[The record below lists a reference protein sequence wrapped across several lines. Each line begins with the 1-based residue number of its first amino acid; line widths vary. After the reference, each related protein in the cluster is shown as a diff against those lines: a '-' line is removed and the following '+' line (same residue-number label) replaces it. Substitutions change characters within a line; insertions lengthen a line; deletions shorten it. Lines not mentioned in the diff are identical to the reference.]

1 MSATYGQKL
10 HATSADGKNK
20 SPFCAG
26 PAGGAP
32 SAPRQPRWSG
42 PLHGTAPSGQ
52 FSLVAMLRLAHAL
65 CVTDVTPGLL
75 RNHCGSAT
83 KGIRLL
89 TVDQPTSSRD
99 KPRS

>member
-10 HATSADGKNK
+10 HATSADRKNE
-20 SPFCAG
+20 SPFCA
-26 PAGGAP
+26 ARCT
-32 SAPRQPRWSG
+32 APRR
-42 PLHGTAPSGQ
+42 LDNV
-52 FSLVAMLRLAHAL
+52 SLVAMLRLAHAL

-99 KPRS
+99 KLRS